1 MGGFLSYLKA
11 FGLAVVKII
20 GVVAGITP
28 VIETA
33 APVTR
38 PVLDKLS
45 QIGALVM
52 QVEAVFAAVSDPAAK
67 TGSQKLK
74 AATPLVAQVLQTS
87 ELVTGK
93 KIKDEQA
100 FIAAAGTITSG
111 VADLLNSLG
120 D

>member
-1 MGGFLSYLKA
+1 MGGFVSFLKT
-11 FGLAVVKII
+11 FGLAVARIV
-20 GVVAGITP
+20 GVVGGISP

-45 QIGALVM
+45 QIGAMVM
-52 QVEAVFAAVSDPAAK
+52 QVEAVFAAISDPAAK

-74 AATPLVAQVLQTS
+74 AATPLVAQVLQSS
-87 ELVTGK
+87 ELVAGK
-93 KIKDEQA
+93 KIKDEQT
-100 FIAAAGTITSG
+100 FIAAAGTISSG
-111 VADLLNSLG
+111 VADNSLG